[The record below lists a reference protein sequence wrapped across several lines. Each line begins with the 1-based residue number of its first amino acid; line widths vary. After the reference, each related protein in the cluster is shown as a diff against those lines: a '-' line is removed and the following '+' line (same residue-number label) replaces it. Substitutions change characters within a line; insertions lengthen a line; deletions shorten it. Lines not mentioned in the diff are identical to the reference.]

1 MISLLSLFMEAHDE
15 EMNIHRFYAITVG
28 KNLFGLA
35 IHIEYG
41 RKELFRHSRGQHKT
55 YRVDSL
61 VEAQQK
67 VTTILKKRFSSPRR
81 DGKALRPPYAI
92 IDASINHDTQKDFQ
106 LSDWVKTVS

>member
-41 RKELFRHSRGQHKT
+41 RKELLRQSRGATKT
-55 YRVDSL
+55 YRAESL
-61 VEAQQK
+61 QEAKKK
-67 VTTILKKRFSSPRR
+67 VGHILKKRFSSPRR
-81 DGKALRPPYAI
+81 GGKTLRPPYNI
-92 IDASINHDTQKDFQ
+92 IDASIHTDIPKDFQ